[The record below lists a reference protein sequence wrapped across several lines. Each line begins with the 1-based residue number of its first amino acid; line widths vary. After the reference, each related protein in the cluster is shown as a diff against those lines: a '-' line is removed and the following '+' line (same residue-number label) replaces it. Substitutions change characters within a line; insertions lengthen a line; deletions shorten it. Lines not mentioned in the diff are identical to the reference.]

1 MTAETAPGQAGVLT
15 GDPAGPGSAREAR
28 QPSRLDGMVRNGVWL
43 VVAARGLGDRRLQAS
58 VITGAIGAYALVS
71 VIKNNQAR
79 PVRRAVQWYNVKGE
93 VHNTRALHHARRA
106 LKPGKG

>member
-1 MTAETAPGQAGVLT
+1 MTAEKAPGQAVATTEG
-15 GDPAGPGSAREAR
+15 PAGPGPAREAR

-71 VIKNNQAR
+71 VIKNNQPR
-79 PVRRAVQWYNVKGE
+79 PVRRAVEWYNMKGQ
-93 VHNTRALHHARRA
+93 VHDMRGFHHARRA
-106 LKPGKG
+106 VKPGKG